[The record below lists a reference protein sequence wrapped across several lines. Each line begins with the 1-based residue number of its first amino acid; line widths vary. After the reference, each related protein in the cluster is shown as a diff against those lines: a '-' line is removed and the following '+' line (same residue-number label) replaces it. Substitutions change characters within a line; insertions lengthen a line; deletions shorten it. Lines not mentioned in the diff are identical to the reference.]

1 MAAALPNSEIDLT
14 FSVPTGGT
22 THTPPPGTDLASL
35 LQFTVQPGDVVLL
48 EAGGVYTCSGDVNG
62 GDPLNPSYIMT
73 TEWQNLP
80 PPGTRVT
87 PADAPLMAIWE
98 APDGT
103 TDGAA
108 SWGYNDKGWR
118 CVGIHFRAETDT
130 DQHEWLVH
138 IDHHADN
145 VIWDRC
151 YIQGSSGAKRGL
163 YYCGDNIGVVDC
175 YVDGIRGSNTNVDE
189 YIGIQINR
197 IKNARPSTIQNCYV
211 EASNVGILIGS
222 ESGQALEDITIRGCH
237 VHRPI
242 AWKDVYTNTGA
253 GIELRRVNRCLIE
266 SCKITGLW
274 TDASSHL
281 TSGFGLALWNPWDA
295 GPTSN
300 RAEDVTFRLSRIQD
314 CHCGIYIQGDN
325 LVAGKGGTRRF
336 DVRDIIIETNPE
348 SGRGNGRVIE
358 FKAGATHST
367 DDIDIRNVTQ
377 IIKTGGGNTIGTFSY
392 SDNAG
397 NKGDNLVFRDCLGDA
412 GTNGFFGQPG
422 VEGTVALNSNFDPWD
437 FEGNVII
444 DGSGTYPPNNSL
456 PADRATVS
464 FVDFDNGNYRLDDDS
479 PYKNAGTDGTDPGA
493 DIQAVEDAL
502 GETGPV
508 PPADVD
514 IEFNDNT
521 IVSYQ
526 MEVTNVPSAN
536 VDVEFNDNTIV
547 SSTMEV
553 LQEFPETNID
563 VTLNDNT
570 IISYQMEVIG
580 ETTSNIDLSFKDNTI
595 ISYTMVVEQIVTSD
609 IDVLFN
615 DNTITSFQMEVDQQ
629 TSADV
634 NLVFNNNII
643 AGFVLEVQQELTES
657 SLEMEINDNTI
668 TSFDM
673 EVVQGGIYFPE
684 LPREQVDTT
693 YSLPVGGTTW
703 TVNDGDDLQ
712 VALNNAALGDVIVL
726 EAGATWTGPY
736 ILPNKG
742 PGTDWIY
749 VQSSNY
755 ANLPGPGNRV
765 SPYDA
770 ADMPTILTPAGTG
783 FGGVYPAADAHHWRF
798 VGIEFRPVVGDF
810 VYNVVD
816 FTDPSDHM
824 ILDRCYLHGN
834 PSEACIR
841 GVQLDSA
848 HGAAVDCYFSEFLS
862 SGNDTQAVLTIE
874 TPGPIKVH
882 NCYLEA
888 TGENFMAGGADP
900 SITDRVPSDITFT
913 KNLLVKRLGW
923 QGVWTQV
930 KNLFELKNAR
940 RVLVEGNVMANC
952 WAAAQPGFAV
962 VITPRNQDNGAS
974 WSAVED
980 VTFRLNR
987 IHNSAQGFN
996 LQGADDV
1003 FVSETTNRVL
1013 IEDVL
1018 LTVNTDLGGSGRI
1031 FQFLGNANGPPEN
1044 VTVQNVSAFISG
1056 SGSSAMAFC
1065 QIAPKSPGFTFR
1077 DQVVDCGDFGFTGTG
1092 SAPGTDTLDTHFV
1105 NWTWTNNVCIATQG
1119 GAYPPNNSFPAD
1131 YDAVGFVDFDG
1142 GDYRLDAGSPYKDSG
1157 TDGTDPGCD
1166 IDALEAAIDGV
1177 IRLDVTMEVNDN
1189 TITSYNMEV
1198 AQDISADVNVQFNDN
1213 TITSFAMDVDQVTV
1227 SNVNLVFNINTIL
1240 NYVMEVEQILTA
1252 DINVEINDNT
1262 IFSYEMEADQVV
1274 VSHVDTEFNDNTIV
1288 NYELLVLGNTMLE
1301 MELNDNTIQ
1310 SFIMDVNQNV
1320 GEPVG
1325 VEPIGYGMLRKT
1337 DIQYQELR

>member
-1 MAAALPNSEIDLT
+1 MAATLPLAEVDFT
-14 FSVPTGGT
+14 FSIPAGGT
-22 THTPPPGTDLASL
+22 TYTPAPGNITSL
-35 LQFTVQPGDVVLL
+35 VATLNPGDVLL
-48 EAGGVYTCSGDVNG
+48 LQAGGTYQIDGEINSGKDE
-62 GDPLNPSYIMT
+62 LNPIYCMSDAH
-73 TEWQNLP
+73 ESLP
-80 PPGTRVT
+80 PPGERVS
-87 PADAPLMAIWE
+87 PDDAANMAIIQGDLE
-98 APDGT
+98 
-103 TDGAA
+103 
-108 SWGYNDKGWR
+108 WGYGNDGGWR
-118 CVGIHFRAETDT
+118 VVGC
-130 DQHEWLVH
+130 H
-138 IDHHADN
+138 IKPINDSDN
-145 VIWDRC
+145 VNALVWADYENKGIIIDRC
-151 YIQGSSGAKRGL
+151 WIEGGSGTKCGIKFCGENVGAIGCYI
-163 YYCGDNIGVVDC
+163 NN
-175 YVDGIRGSNTNVDE
+175 IRGSSSNVDE
-189 YIGIQINR
+189 YIGIQIWRPR
-197 IKNARPSTIQNCYV
+197 ISSVQTYENCYV
-211 EASNVGILIGS
+211 EASNCGICVGG
-222 ESGQALEDITIRGCH
+222 ESGRDIEDITIRGCDITKNPAWEG
-237 VHRPI
+237 VH
-242 AWKDVYTNTGA
+242 TNIGA
-253 GIELRRVNRCLIE
+253 GIELRRVERCLIE
-266 SCKITGLW
+266 ACKITNCWYQTGSW
-274 TDASSHL
+274 SS
-281 TSGFGLALWNPWDA
+281 SGYGLAVWNPWTGSSSNLVEDA
-295 GPTSN
+295 
-300 RAEDVTFRLSRIQD
+300 TFRLSRIQD
-314 CHCGIYIQGDN
+314 CHNGIFLLGDN
-325 LVAGKGGTRRF
+325 VDSAAKGTRRV
-336 DVRDIIIETNPE
+336 DIEDIIIETNPE
-348 SGRGNGRVIE
+348 AGRGSGYVFEFRNGVG
-358 FKAGATHST
+358 FSP
-367 DDIDIRNVTQ
+367 DDITIKNVTAM
-377 IIKTGGGNTIGTFSY
+377 ILSGTGQDIGTFSY
-392 SDNAG
+392 SDCDPKAA
-397 NKGDNLVFRDCLGDA
+397 NLIFINCVADA
-412 GTNGFFGQPG
+412 GINGFKGIGTP
-422 VEGTVALNSNFDPWD
+422 EGTLSLNNNFDPWQ

-444 DGSGTYPPNNSL
+444 GGAGTYPVNNAL
-456 PADRATVS
+456 PSSRADVK
-464 FVDFDNGNYRLDDDS
+464 FEDFPGGNYRIAPDS
-479 PYKNAGTDGTDPGA
+479 PYKNYGTDGEDPGA

-502 GETGPV
+502 GESPPAGPV
-508 PPADVD
+508 DVD
-514 IEFNDNT
+514 LTFNNNA

-526 MEVTNVPSAN
+526 MEVNNIPSAN
-536 VDVEFNDNTIV
+536 VDLSFNDNAIVSFEMLVEEVILEEDIDTAFNDNTITSYEMQVIGEV
-547 SSTMEV
+547 SANVNLT
-553 LQEFPETNID
+553 F
-563 VTLNDNT
+563 NDNT
-570 IISYQMEVIG
+570 ITSYAM
-580 ETTSNIDLSFKDNTI
+580 L
-595 ISYTMVVEQIVTSD
+595 VEQIVTSD
-609 IDVLFN
+609 IELLFNNNAITSYPMEVIQQTSADIDVVFNNNTITGFVMDVQQELTSSAVELEFN
-615 DNTITSFQMEVDQQ
+615 DNTITE
-629 TSADV
+629 
-634 NLVFNNNII
+634 
-643 AGFVLEVQQELTES
+643 
-657 SLEMEINDNTI
+657 
-668 TSFDM
+668 FDM
-673 EVVQGGIYFPE
+673 DVIQGGVYFPE

-712 VALNNAALGDVIVL
+712 TALNNAALGDVIIL

-749 VQSSNY
+749 VQSSGY

-783 FGGVYPAADAHHWRF
+783 FGGIYPAADAHHWRF

-900 SITDRVPSDITFT
+900 SITDRIPSDITFT

-940 RVLVEGNVMANC
+940 RVLVEGNVMANN

-980 VTFRLNR
+980 ITFRLNR

-1003 FVSETTNRVL
+1003 YVSETTNRVL

-1044 VTVQNVSAFISG
+1044 VTVQNVTAFISG

-1065 QIAPKSPGFTFR
+1065 QINPKSPGFTFR
-1077 DQVVDCGDFGFTGTG
+1077 DQIVDCGDFGFIGTD
-1092 SAPGTDTLDTHFV
+1092 SSPGTDTLDTHFV
-1105 NWTWTNNVCIATQG
+1105 NWVWTNNVCIATQG
-1119 GAYPPNNSFPAD
+1119 GTYPPNNSFPAD
-1131 YDAVGFVDFDG
+1131 YAAVGFVDFDG